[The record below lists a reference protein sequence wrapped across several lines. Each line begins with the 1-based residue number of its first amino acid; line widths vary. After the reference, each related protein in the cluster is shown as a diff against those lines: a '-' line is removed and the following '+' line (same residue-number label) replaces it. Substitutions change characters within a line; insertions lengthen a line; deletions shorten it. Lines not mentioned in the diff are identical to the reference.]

1 MGINNYPSDITSAY
15 SLLVNY
21 KTPSNARVR
30 NTDHNNNGAANNNGT
45 TTTNTTSNQT
55 PAAEASAMT
64 FTQDGAN
71 ASTVEGASDN
81 RNNLAANTGT
91 TLLQHALMLA
101 QVKPHS
107 IDPDW
112 ILLDSQSTISVFN
125 NPTMLSNIRKSEHV
139 LRAMTNGGYQ
149 DSHMVGDFAN
159 LGTVWF
165 NSESI
170 ANILSL
176 ADVTKVCRVTMDSG
190 KEASIS
196 VHRKDRSVMKFVE
209 HPSGLYVFDSKSKAL
224 GDTTTAYTMVTT
236 VAQQPLAYNEGQPLI
251 QASGLVVEWN
261 VDQTIDDDAYDLDYD
276 PPDDDPDDDVV
287 PEDFDPVERDELR
300 DLAADQGQIEEPG
313 IESVQGTPAT
323 TPNNQ
328 EIEQEL
334 DETWEEENDATFDID
349 TDNEIDNNVEMN
361 QALGHEEGENQGADP
376 EDENTTL
383 NQGARDNEDAA
394 NVEQNQDDTDVQG
407 ANVQNVYNLRERRGN
422 TNAFRNALDNPYNS
436 KSYFPPT
443 QLHQLAVPIDMQKRV
458 FAFVFTQM
466 SARAGLKKY
475 GQRAVAAMTTEFA
488 QFEDLDVYEV
498 VDPKTLT
505 VEEKRAALRALN
517 LLQEKRCGKL
527 KGRTVA
533 DGRKQRSMYEKSE
546 TASPTVA
553 NDALMLSIMID
564 AHERRDIA
572 TSDVV
577 GAYLKCKMDDYVLIR
592 FEGES
597 VDILCQMNPSHRQFV
612 TIENGKKVLYA
623 RLNKAMYGCVK
634 SALLWYNL
642 LSSSL
647 KEMGFEINPYDP
659 CVANS
664 TINGKQCTIVWYV
677 DDMKISHADPA
688 VVTSVIE
695 KLEAKFGK
703 MKTTRGKEHTFL
715 GMKIKYT
722 DEGTAAITMIDYLQ
736 EAIVESGLDVT
747 KTAVTPAR
755 KELLKW
761 TNLPGPS
768 EG

>member
-1 MGINNYPSDITSAY
+1 
-15 SLLVNY
+15 
-21 KTPSNARVR
+21 
-30 NTDHNNNGAANNNGT
+30 
-45 TTTNTTSNQT
+45 
-55 PAAEASAMT
+55 
-64 FTQDGAN
+64 
-71 ASTVEGASDN
+71 
-81 RNNLAANTGT
+81 
-91 TLLQHALMLA
+91 
-101 QVKPHS
+101 
-107 IDPDW
+107 
-112 ILLDSQSTISVFN
+112 
-125 NPTMLSNIRKSEHV
+125 
-139 LRAMTNGGYQ
+139 
-149 DSHMVGDFAN
+149 
-159 LGTVWF
+159 
-165 NSESI
+165 
-170 ANILSL
+170 
-176 ADVTKVCRVTMDSG
+176 
-190 KEASIS
+190 
-196 VHRKDRSVMKFVE
+196 
-209 HPSGLYVFDSKSKAL
+209 
-224 GDTTTAYTMVTT
+224 
-236 VAQQPLAYNEGQPLI
+236 
-251 QASGLVVEWN
+251 
-261 VDQTIDDDAYDLDYD
+261 
-276 PPDDDPDDDVV
+276 
-287 PEDFDPVERDELR
+287 
-300 DLAADQGQIEEPG
+300 
-313 IESVQGTPAT
+313 
-323 TPNNQ
+323 
-328 EIEQEL
+328 
-334 DETWEEENDATFDID
+334 
-349 TDNEIDNNVEMN
+349 
-361 QALGHEEGENQGADP
+361 
-376 EDENTTL
+376 
-383 NQGARDNEDAA
+383 
-394 NVEQNQDDTDVQG
+394 
-407 ANVQNVYNLRERRGN
+407 
-422 TNAFRNALDNPYNS
+422 
-436 KSYFPPT
+436 
-443 QLHQLAVPIDMQKRV
+443 
-458 FAFVFTQM
+458 
-466 SARAGLKKY
+466 
-475 GQRAVAAMTTEFA
+475 MTTEFA

-755 KELLKW
+755 KELLEVDESSPVLLKDEHERFHSVVCKLLYVATRARVDILLPVGFLCTRVTKSTLEDQDKLLRVLQYIKGSMDMEYVIGSDDMGNMRTW
-761 TNLPGPS
+761 VDASYAVHPDMRSHTGGVMSLALEEFYANLPNRN
-768 EG
+768 